1 MLEPYRLVYSA
12 LIVYCLVFFCLWTF
26 VLLKRRSPDNSVPR
40 GSSLRGVVSAFT
52 RGMLPWR
59 KESALRNPSSYAAG
73 ILYHL
78 ASFSSLFAL
87 AFPAVLR
94 GSNPFLIA
102 VLTAGFLS
110 GLYLLVRRSAKID
123 LRSISGWD
131 DYFSNALVDLL
142 QLSIILAMLGRAPY
156 ALSYIVGCG
165 VLAYLPWGKLK
176 HCYFFFASRI
186 LLGRSYGR
194 RGVMI

>member
-1 MLEPYRLVYSA
+1 MLVFFRLVYSG
-12 LIVYCLVFFCLWTF
+12 LIVYCLVFFCLWTS
-26 VLLKRRSPDNSVPR
+26 VLLRRRNPDNSLAR
-40 GSSLRGVVSAFT
+40 GSRLRGVIFAFT

-87 AFPAVLR
+87 AFPGVLR
-94 GSNPFLIA
+94 SRSPLLIA
-102 VLTAGFLS
+102 VLTVGLLS
-110 GLYLLVRRSAKID
+110 GLYLLVKRSVKRN
-123 LRSISGWD
+123 LRSMSGWD

-142 QLSIILAMLGRAPY
+142 QLSVILALLGQVPY
-156 ALSYIVGCG
+156 VVSYIVGCA

-186 LLGRSYGR
+186 LLGMSYGR